1 MTDVFD
7 QPAAPAFEINTQ
19 PSSSQNLE
27 LALDLLNQDRDSK
40 QDSKQKGKKPCY
52 FEIPGRSYLRGGIS
66 SLRLVRW
73 L

>member
-1 MTDVFD
+1 MIDVFE
-7 QPAAPAFEINTQ
+7 QPATPAFEIDSQ

-27 LALDLLNQDRDSK
+27 LAIDLLNQDRDSK
-40 QDSKQKGKKPCY
+40 QKGKNPCH
-52 FEIPGRSYLRGGIS
+52 FDIPGPSYLRGGIS

>member
-27 LALDLLNQDRDSK
+27 LAIDLLNQDRDSK
-40 QDSKQKGKKPCY
+40 QKGKNPCY
-52 FEIPGRSYLRGGIS
+52 FEIPDRSYLRGGIS
-66 SLRLVRW
+66 SLRLVRRF
-73 L
+73 